1 MHFSL
6 SHSLMHVHTNINTR
20 SLSVYEVWLLAVWS
34 HPQLQPEERHGR
46 YGYTFCTASL
56 VSQEPEISSLL
67 YSAGNKQKVLLPN
80 RSWQKQVNK
89 EYIISIN
96 ILEPALRFITIGDD
110 IERRSQSHKIQVD
123 KKARHTSLHVANSKT
138 RHVRSKKMCGTLFFK
153 NSTS

>member
-1 MHFSL
+1 
-6 SHSLMHVHTNINTR
+6 MHVHTNINTR

-96 ILEPALRFITIGDD
+96 ILEPALRFITIGM
-110 IERRSQSHKIQVD
+110 ILNGVVSHIRFKWI
-123 KKARHTSLHVANSKT
+123 KKLVTHHYMLLTARHVT
-138 RHVRSKKMCGTLFFK
+138 
-153 NSTS
+153 